1 MLAVSY
7 LFQKGTPF
15 IYQGQEIGMLNWHP
29 ESPDMYED
37 VQTIWEYRNHATG
50 KSDEK
55 RLKRLWRSSR
65 DSARTLVQ
73 WDSSPN
79 GGFTTS
85 DTPWFYVNPNYTQ
98 INVAQQE
105 EDPDSILNFYRA
117 AIRLR
122 QKLSC
127 VHDGNY
133 VEYNKGSSKVY
144 CYSRR
149 NGRQK
154 ILVVCSF
161 SSKPQRF
168 HAPKDFHI
176 DLARLEL
183 CNYAESDPKVLKPYE
198 ARVYLWR

>member
-15 IYQGQEIGMLNWHP
+15 IYQGQEIGMLNWKP

-37 VQTIWEYRNHATG
+37 VQTIWEYKNHATG

-73 WDSSPN
+73 WDNSPN
-79 GGFTTS
+79 AGFTTS
-85 DTPWFYVNPNYTQ
+85 ENPWFHVNPNYVD

-105 EDPDSILNFYRA
+105 EDPDSILNFYRKA
-117 AIRLR
+117 VALR
-122 QKLSC
+122 KKLSS

-133 VEYNKGSSKVY
+133 IEYNKGSNKLY
-144 CYSRR
+144 CYSRQ

-161 SSKPQRF
+161 SDKPQRF

-183 CNYAESDPKVLKPYE
+183 CNYTESDPKKLKPYE